1 MIRVTVI
8 DREHQQ
14 HILEGPVDMN
24 LNLMELCKAYDL
36 PVAGTCGG
44 MAMCSSCHVYVKS
57 DHDLPERSEHEE
69 DTLDQAFFVDE
80 RQSRLCCQI
89 KLRDQL
95 EGLVVELAP
104 DEG

>member
-1 MIRVTVI
+1 
-8 DREHQQ
+8 
-14 HILEGPVDMN
+14 MN

-36 PVAGTCGG
+36 PIAGTCGG

-57 DHDLPERSEHEE
+57 DHELPERSDNEE

-89 KLRDQL
+89 KLREQL

-104 DEG
+104 DEA